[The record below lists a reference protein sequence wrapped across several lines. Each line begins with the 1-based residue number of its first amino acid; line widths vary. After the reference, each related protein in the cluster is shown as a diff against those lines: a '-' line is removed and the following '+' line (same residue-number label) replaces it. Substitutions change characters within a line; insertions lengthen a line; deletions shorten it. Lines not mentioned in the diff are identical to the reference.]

1 MVAGNGGVEAVE
13 ARMSRDMLRLG
24 LPLGALAVI
33 VSAVGFGTRG
43 LWSSLV
49 GVVLV
54 LANLYLTGIVVS
66 RAAANSAVAAM
77 AAALVSFFGLLVFL
91 TVFVIFA
98 HGAGWMNLRV
108 FGISMIALHLALVGL
123 EARKVSGRLAFS
135 GFFPSHKER
144 D

>member
-1 MVAGNGGVEAVE
+1 
-13 ARMSRDMLRLG
+13 MSRDMLRLG
-24 LPLGALAVI
+24 LPLGAVAVV
-33 VSAVGFGTRG
+33 VSTVGFGTRG

-54 LANLYLTGIVVS
+54 LANLYLTGMVVS

-135 GFFPSHKER
+135 GFFPSHKEQ

>member
-1 MVAGNGGVEAVE
+1 
-13 ARMSRDMLRLG
+13 MSRDMLRLG